1 MKVQKKGLIFFAGC
15 NRMLGNKFSEFLL
28 IKWKRPP
35 NLDIRRSSKAKKM
48 LQEGPDISLLA
59 LGAFCPNRFDII
71 T

>member
-35 NLDIRRSSKAKKM
+35 NLDIRRSLKEKNIAGRPGNKSSCTGGFLPK
-48 LQEGPDISLLA
+48 
-59 LGAFCPNRFDII
+59 CWFDII